1 MGNVAASMQRYL
13 LLAVCLLCA
22 RTTASAGLLVWYDSM
37 YLPEN
42 TIYSNSTSAADL
54 FQFINDKAIAPLGIS
69 TLHVQTQGVAGTAGH
84 LSTPS
89 GRMLVQS
96 LIATAAANKQSVSLL
111 FGWSKNYNDPTGWSS
126 VAAATPA
133 ALSFCKM
140 VTQLAAELTEQLSIT
155 LDIEP
160 DPSDLA
166 QYQQLADLLLAMRTQ
181 LDTADLKLPLL
192 STSSFLFEDRFVSC
206 GKLGTNVSLT
216 QCVAALADT
225 TVLMDFRNKPNGP
238 NGIVQKGMPTL
249 QAASTVGTK
258 AALCLE
264 TNMVQPAS
272 ITFYGS
278 SVKGLSSAMEQARQ
292 EIAKSPFAASFGHFV
307 IEDWKGLQQ
316 LARGPPP
323 PTPPTPP
330 APPTPTPPSAMD
342 VILINRAGENLNVK
356 QKLANHS
363 SSEVLCSL
371 KPNDKCSVTTDF
383 IVLG

>member
-1 MGNVAASMQRYL
+1 MGYV
-13 LLAVCLLCA
+13 LCA
-22 RTTASAGLLVWYDSM
+22 RATASTGLLVWYDSM
-37 YLPEN
+37 YFPEN

-84 LSTPS
+84 LSTAS
-89 GRMLVQS
+89 GRNLVQS
-96 LIATAAANKQSVSLL
+96 LIATAAANKQAVSLL
-111 FGWSKNYNDPTGWSS
+111 FGWTKNYNDPTGWSS

-133 ALSFCKM
+133 ALNFSKM
-140 VTQLAAELTEQLSIT
+140 VTQLAAELPEQLSIT

-160 DPSDLA
+160 DPSDFA

-181 LDTADLKLPLL
+181 LDRADLKLPLF
-192 STSSFLFEDRFVSC
+192 STSSFLFEERFVSC
-206 GKLGTNVSLT
+206 GELGTNVSLT

-323 PTPPTPP
+323 PDPPTPP
-330 APPTPTPPSAMD
+330 APPAPPAPPTPPSAMD
-342 VILINRAGENLNVK
+342 VVLINRAGENLNVK
-356 QKLANHS
+356 QELASHS
-363 SSEVLCSL
+363 SGEVLCSL

-383 IVLG
+383 IVLGSGVAGD